1 VRDPGAVPGGDPVS
15 LPSAA
20 EVEHAEWP
28 ALKEVAST
36 LGLNPKGRSAI
47 VRQRILD
54 HLRTAREE
62 AEWRPGKAE
71 QAVLLTHLGFAD
83 AAVKLW
89 EATISL
95 DSPAPWVGLGTAYE
109 RAGMLEEAVKCF
121 DRAIQ
126 MGDVAARLH
135 KAHALTRAGAPDLAL
150 AEIDRT
156 LADRPGDTRAWAHR
170 AALIESTGRWEEAI
184 AAHTRIADLTHNR
197 FGLARALMKALRFQ
211 EAEAA
216 LASHLADHPEDA
228 VAGNNRGV
236 CLAKLGRW
244 KEALDVLRRAA
255 AIHGSDAGILN
266 NLACVLSAMGKT
278 DEALRKLRAAR
289 RISEDPRVL
298 LNEAMLLERKM
309 PAVAQERYARVLAVS
324 PKKPE
329 ALAGKRSVTRPRKKA
344 TKRVVKARRKRRPA
358 KAKTSPKRR
367 HRR

>member
-1 VRDPGAVPGGDPVS
+1 MRDPGAVPGGDPVS

-135 KAHALTRAGAPDLAL
+135 KAHALTRAGAPDLAV

-156 LADRPGDTRAWAHR
+156 LADRPGDIRAWAHR

-255 AIHGSDAGILN
+255 AIHSSDAGILN

-298 LNEAMLLERKM
+298 LNEATLLERKM
-309 PAVAQERYARVLAVS
+309 PAVARETYVRVLVAR
-324 PKKPE
+324 PEQPE
-329 ALAGKRSVTRPRKKA
+329 ALAGKRVTRPPKKA